1 MQGDPVYDYPEAR
14 PLGERRTCPQ
24 RGSLR
29 SISVL
34 DRLLLTHP
42 VWLQLSI
49 NSATAL
55 HILRCE
61 PPGTFL
67 VRKSSTSQKKMLC
80 VRLADDSMPSFFK
93 QVIIREEDSAFSLE
107 SSAISFPDLCRLVA
121 FYCVSRD
128 VLPFTLE
135 LPEAI
140 AKASSH
146 KQLESI
152 SHMGVEFWSSHL
164 NVRGP
169 RNEPSATD
177 KLLPPIPSPQ
187 DCLTPVNPNPT
198 PFQELCPIQT
208 RSPCEL
214 DYGGGKGLCFVNPLF
229 LQDYPGRNAMHRRHN
244 FKSSIKVRVSTEN
257 SSPLS
262 PPVLPPPPPPLLA
275 KAKCKARLKAAKQM
289 TPPDAVQASEEAI
302 KKTVE
307 EVTDYMQPCVSLQ
320 KKAKVTSTLSPTAEE
335 DDYQMPKVLQ
345 KAQAKILE
353 QKGQEED
360 EEEAEEEEGLVLEQ
374 RHAPSLSELDSS
386 SSLSSLD
393 ETEESPERP
402 PLIRGTSNPVMP
414 PPRKSM
420 SALRK
425 MSAAFISF
433 FAPEKRVA
441 RMVED
446 LSRDRRMAFGALVQ
460 DFLRQQ
466 REALKPHCLTS
477 AVQLLQDLR
486 LFISQAK
493 AFLLEC
499 GELEPP
505 IETLLTENEKD
516 QALEKAM
523 FRCVLKP
530 LKPQIDAALRTLH
543 KQDGSFQRMM
553 DSLQRA
559 KGASPQKL
567 FGVQVGVPDAQ
578 GIEKIKHKLTLMQ
591 RAYSPIDKVLLL
603 LQICKLIYKSM
614 KNKSG
619 QEFGADDFLP
629 ALSYVM
635 VLCNMPE
642 ISLEV
647 EYMMELLESSWL
659 TGEGGYYLTSVYA
672 SLSLIQ
678 SQPEDVPPNCLTN
691 QARESLK
698 EWSRR
703 RSNETTSQKDN
714 KLHQRFIKVL
724 FQDGDSSLVKT
735 LMWKTALNGEAM
747 AQLCAVKFGVDRPED
762 YSLYWRRDGVLM
774 PLPPNAQIQDLQSM
788 SVSGVP
794 LIYQASS
801 QDERSQ
807 KLNRGSAVDL
817 TEAAS

>member
-14 PLGERRTCPQ
+14 PVGDRRACPQ

-55 HILRCE
+55 HILRRE

-93 QVIIREEDSAFSLE
+93 QVVIREEDSAFSLE
-107 SSAISFPDLCRLVA
+107 SSAISFPDLCRLIA

-169 RNEPSATD
+169 RNEPPATE
-177 KLLPPIPSPQ
+177 KLLPPSPNPQ
-187 DCLTPVNPNPT
+187 DCLTPINPNPT

-229 LQDYPGRNAMHRRHN
+229 LQDYPGRNAMRRRHH
-244 FKSSIKVRVSTEN
+244 FKTSIKVRVSTEN

-262 PPVLPPPPPPLLA
+262 PPVIPPPPPPLLA
-275 KAKCKARLKAAKQM
+275 KAKCKARLKAAKQIS
-289 TPPDAVQASEEAI
+289 PPVEVLASEEAI
-302 KKTVE
+302 KTAVE
-307 EVTDYMQPCVSLQ
+307 EATDYMRPCVASQ
-320 KKAKVTSTLSPTAEE
+320 KKAMVTSTLSPTAEE
-335 DDYQMPKVLQ
+335 DDYQMPKALQ
-345 KAQAKILE
+345 KAQPKFLE
-353 QKGQEED
+353 QKGQED
-360 EEEAEEEEGLVLEQ
+360 EEEEEEGLVLEQ

-393 ETEESPERP
+393 EVEESPERP
-402 PLIRGTSNPVMP
+402 PLVRGTSNPVMP

-477 AVQLLQDLR
+477 AVQLLQNLR
-486 LFISQAK
+486 LFINQAK

-543 KQDGSFQRMM
+543 NQDGSFQRMI

-603 LQICKLIYKSM
+603 LQICKLIYKAM

-678 SQPEDVPPNCLTN
+678 SQPEDVPPNGLTN

-703 RSNETTSQKDN
+703 RSNETTGQKDN

-747 AQLCAVKFGVDRPED
+747 AHLCAAKFGVDQPED
-762 YSLYWRRDGVLM
+762 YSLYWRKDGMLT

-788 SVSGVP
+788 GVSGVP

-801 QDERSQ
+801 QDEKSQ
-807 KLNRGSAVDL
+807 KLNRGSALDL
-817 TEAAS
+817 TETAS